1 MAKKGLLLLIAF
13 ILVLGVPVSVFA
25 NGGSDAASQKEIEI
39 RWASIWVGADSKAV
53 TVTKLVEE
61 FNAANAGKIKVV
73 IEPQPDYNAYEQKV
87 RTSLAAGTAPAD
99 IFTIKLNPTTAEF
112 YNSKLLMD
120 FKKSF
125 NSKWEATFD
134 EGVVKQSTIDGQLK
148 ALPFEIAI
156 LPIWYNMDLLAKVGV
171 TTPPKTMDELW
182 ATCDKLKAAG
192 IYPASQM
199 TGDTNAW
206 TTMIWFSHFAVSLGG
221 PKVWSKPFTDPVFV
235 QSANLVKR
243 MIKDYSTPD
252 AIGLG
257 AGGSGGHFLA
267 GRTAMFSNGPWY
279 AGRADLAA
287 TPFFKNITIA
297 GLPPAGKTK
306 NYMISRM
313 QANICAGATKD
324 PAREAAIV
332 SFLQFL
338 TSPANVKRIAE
349 ASGAM
354 FAVKT
359 DAQPANHLQSQFNA
373 LANSVTVTAPDLE
386 AALGAEATLEFTQM
400 LSAFALDKISAEEV
414 VKAVSQKIDHD

>member
-1 MAKKGLLLLIAF
+1 MAKKGFLFLIAF

-25 NGGSDAASQKEIEI
+25 NGGADASSQKEIEI

-134 EGVVKQSTIDGQLK
+134 EGPSLRNRDPPHLVQHGSARESRRLRPAQDHRRTLVGLRQAQGRGNLSRQPDDRRHQRMDHHDLVF
-148 ALPFEIAI
+148 ALRR
-156 LPIWYNMDLLAKVGV
+156 LARRTESLV
-171 TTPPKTMDELW
+171 EALHRSR
-182 ATCDKLKAAG
+182 LR
-192 IYPASQM
+192 
-199 TGDTNAW
+199 
-206 TTMIWFSHFAVSLGG
+206 AVRESRQAHDQRL
-221 PKVWSKPFTDPVFV
+221 F
-235 QSANLVKR
+235 
-243 MIKDYSTPD
+243 

-297 GLPPAGKTK
+297 ALPPAGKTK

-324 PAREAAIV
+324 PAREEAILG
-332 SFLQFL
+332 FLKFL
-338 TSPANVKRIAE
+338 TSPVNVKRLAE

-400 LSAFALDKISAEEV
+400 LSAFALDKISAEEF
-414 VKAVSQKIDHD
+414 VKAVSQKIDQD